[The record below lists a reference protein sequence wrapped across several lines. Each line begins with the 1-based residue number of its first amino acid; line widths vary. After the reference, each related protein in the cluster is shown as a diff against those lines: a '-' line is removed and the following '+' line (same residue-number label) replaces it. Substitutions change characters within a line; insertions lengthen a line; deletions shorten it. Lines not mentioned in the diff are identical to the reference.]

1 MYMKWVNLQFTHL
14 CRDAGHVAIDA
25 LWEPEKSVNPG
36 LRAKKTEFPALRLV
50 ANSRIGEEGS
60 RQNKQNRKD

>member
-36 LRAKKTEFPALRLV
+36 LRAKKTEFPALV
-50 ANSRIGEEGS
+50 ICQFWEVIWVGE
-60 RQNKQNRKD
+60 